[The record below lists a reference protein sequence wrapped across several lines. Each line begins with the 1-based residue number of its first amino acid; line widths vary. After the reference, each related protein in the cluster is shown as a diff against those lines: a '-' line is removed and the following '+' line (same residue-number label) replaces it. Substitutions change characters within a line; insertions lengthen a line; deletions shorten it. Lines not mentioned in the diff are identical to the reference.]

1 MRTHTCSQ
9 GTYIV
14 TRRSANIGLM
24 KRRYPLGIIFLLLGG
39 LAAFACGG
47 GGEDGDGNLAFGLR
61 AETVV
66 ADGFADDVSAIAFA
80 PDGRIFFAEQFKGT
94 IRIINADGT
103 LQPQPFTQILVA
115 DWLHQDWG
123 LTGLALDPDF
133 ATNHFVY
140 AFYTEFV
147 RTASITD
154 VESQVKQHDVA
165 QPKIV
170 RMTEVNGRSEG
181 LTVIS
186 EDFPETSDLAPG
198 YNANGELHFG
208 PDGFLYASVGDYDLF
223 DKDAGV
229 ITDLGTPV
237 GKLLR
242 LARDGAAAAGNPLEN
257 DETADSRIFAYG
269 FREPF
274 PFSFSAA
281 GGVYG
286 TDNTT
291 ISCEELNAIQ
301 AGGYYGWPEMGGF
314 PFDDCLAA
322 PGNQAIHRF
331 SREGLEPNAFVSFVE
346 VSGLS
351 FLSNS
356 PYALLGD
363 SLIVC
368 ESQKGAA
375 ADGSSTDGVLRALTI
390 AGDQISASVVI
401 VDSCFG
407 EARVAPDGT
416 VYYATRT
423 ELRKLIDDPA
433 QRAPNP

>member
-1 MRTHTCSQ
+1 
-9 GTYIV
+9 
-14 TRRSANIGLM
+14 M
-24 KRRYPLGIIFLLLGG
+24 KRRYLLGIIVLLLGS
-39 LAAFACGG
+39 LAAFACGDDDG
-47 GGEDGDGNLAFGLR
+47 GGEEFAFGLR

-66 ADGFADDVSAIAFA
+66 TDGLADDVSAIAFA

-103 LQPQPFTQILVA
+103 LQPEPFTQIVVA
-115 DWLHQDWG
+115 DWLQQDWG

-133 ATNHFVY
+133 AANHFVY
-140 AFYTEFV
+140 AFYTEFL
-147 RTASITD
+147 RTVSIPRD
-154 VESQVKQHDVA
+154 EGEPSVHDVA
-165 QPKIV
+165 RPKLV
-170 RMTEVNGRSEG
+170 RMTEVNGRAQD
-181 LTVIS
+181 LIVIS

-223 DKDAGV
+223 DKDADV
-229 ITDLGTPV
+229 ITDLGTPI

-242 LARDGAAAAGNPLEN
+242 MTKDGAAATGNPFEN
-257 DETADSRIFAYG
+257 DQTADARIFAYG

-274 PFSFSAA
+274 PFAFSAT
-281 GGVYG
+281 GSTYG
-286 TDNTT
+286 SDNTT
-291 ISCEELNAIQ
+291 ISCEELNIIEAD
-301 AGGYYGWPEMGGF
+301 GYYGWPEMGGF
-314 PFDDCLAA
+314 PFDNCLAA
-322 PGNQAIHRF
+322 PGRQAIHRF

-351 FLSNS
+351 FLSSS

-375 ADGSSTDGVLRALTI
+375 ADGSHSDGVLRALTI
-390 AGDQISASVVI
+390 SGDQVTASEVI
-401 VDSCFG
+401 VNSCFG

-423 ELRKLIDDPA
+423 ELRRLVDDPA
-433 QRAPNP
+433 RLAPNPF

>member
-1 MRTHTCSQ
+1 
-9 GTYIV
+9 
-14 TRRSANIGLM
+14 M
-24 KRRYPLGIIFLLLGG
+24 KRRYLLGIIVLLIGG
-39 LAAFACGG
+39 LAALACGDDDDD
-47 GGEDGDGNLAFGLR
+47 GGEEFAFGLR
-61 AETVV
+61 TETVA
-66 ADGFADDVSAIAFA
+66 ADGLADDVSAIAFA

-103 LQPQPFTQILVA
+103 LQPEPFTQIVVA
-115 DWLHQDWG
+115 DWLQQDWG

-133 ATNHFVY
+133 DANHFVY
-140 AFYTEFV
+140 AFYTEFL
-147 RTASITD
+147 RTVSFTGED
-154 VESQVKQHDVA
+154 GEPLEHDIG

-170 RMTEVNGRSEG
+170 RMTEVNGRSQD

-186 EDFPETSDLAPG
+186 DDFPETSDLAPG

-223 DKDAGV
+223 DKDADV

-242 LARDGAAAAGNPLEN
+242 MTKDGAAAAGNPFEN
-257 DETADSRIFAYG
+257 DQNADSRIFAYG

-274 PFSFSAA
+274 PFTFSATGSA
-281 GGVYG
+281 YG
-286 TDNTT
+286 SDNTT
-291 ISCEELNAIQ
+291 ISCEELNIIEAD
-301 AGGYYGWPEMGGF
+301 GFYGWPEMGGF

-322 PGNQAIHRF
+322 PGSQAIHRF
-331 SREGLEPNAFVSFVE
+331 SREGLDPNAFVSFVE

-375 ADGSSTDGVLRALTI
+375 ADGTHTNGVLRALTVS
-390 AGDQISASVVI
+390 GDQVTASEVI
-401 VDSCFG
+401 VNSCFG

-416 VYYATRT
+416 V
-423 ELRKLIDDPA
+423 
-433 QRAPNP
+433 

>member
-1 MRTHTCSQ
+1 
-9 GTYIV
+9 
-14 TRRSANIGLM
+14 M
-24 KRRYPLGIIFLLLGG
+24 KRRYLLGIIVVLLGG

-47 GGEDGDGNLAFGLR
+47 DDESGGEEFAFGLR

-66 ADGFADDVSAIAFA
+66 AGGLADNVSAIAFA
-80 PDGRIFFAEQFKGT
+80 PDGRIFFAEQIKGT

-103 LQPQPFTQILVA
+103 LQAEPFTQIIVA
-115 DWLHQDWG
+115 DWLKLDWG
-123 LTGLALDPDF
+123 LTGLALDPNFD
-133 ATNHFVY
+133 TNHYVY
-140 AFYTEFV
+140 AFYTEYV
-147 RTASITD
+147 RTVSLTEED
-154 VESQVKQHDVA
+154 GQVKEHDIG

-170 RMTEVNGRSEG
+170 RMTEVDGRSQD

-186 EDFPETSDLAPG
+186 EDFPETSGLAPG
-198 YNANGELHFG
+198 YNANGDLHFG

-223 DKDAGV
+223 DKDADL

-242 LARDGAAAAGNPLEN
+242 MTKDGAAATGNPLEN
-257 DETADSRIFAYG
+257 DETADPRIFAYG

-274 PFSFSAA
+274 PFTFSAT
-281 GGVYG
+281 GSVYG

-291 ISCEELNAIQ
+291 ISCEELNVIE

-351 FLSNS
+351 FLSSS
-356 PYALLGD
+356 PYALLSD

-368 ESQKGAA
+368 EGQKGAA
-375 ADGSSTDGVLRALTI
+375 ADGSQTDGVLRALTI
-390 AGDQISASVVI
+390 SGDQVTASEVI
-401 VDSCFG
+401 VNSCFG
-407 EARVAPDGT
+407 ETRVAPDGT
-416 VYYATRT
+416 IYYATRT
-423 ELRKLIDDPA
+423 ELRRLVDDPTEL
-433 QRAPNP
+433 APKPD

>member
-1 MRTHTCSQ
+1 
-9 GTYIV
+9 
-14 TRRSANIGLM
+14 M
-24 KRRYPLGIIFLLLGG
+24 KRRYLFGIIVLLLGG
-39 LAAFACGG
+39 LLAFACGDDDESG
-47 GGEDGDGNLAFGLR
+47 GDDDFAFGLR

-66 ADGFADDVSAIAFA
+66 ADGLADNVSAIAFA
-80 PDGRIFFAEQFKGT
+80 PDGRIFFAEQIKGT

-103 LQPQPFTQILVA
+103 LQTEPFTQIVVA
-115 DWLHQDWG
+115 DWLGQDWG
-123 LTGLALDPDF
+123 LTGLALDPSF
-133 ATNHFVY
+133 GVNHFVY

-147 RTASITD
+147 RTASFTNEEGEL
-154 VESQVKQHDVA
+154 VEHSIG

-170 RMTEVNGRSEG
+170 RMTEVNGRG
-181 LTVIS
+181 QDLTLIS
-186 EDFPETSDLAPG
+186 DDFPETADRAPG

-223 DKDAGV
+223 DKDAAV
-229 ITDLGTPV
+229 LTDLGTPV

-242 LARDGAAAAGNPLEN
+242 MTKDGAAAPGNPLEG
-257 DETADSRIFAYG
+257 DETADQRIFAYG

-274 PFSFSAA
+274 PFTFSAT
-281 GGVYG
+281 GSTYG

-291 ISCEELNAIQ
+291 VSCEELNVIEE
-301 AGGYYGWPEMGGF
+301 GGYYGWPEMGEF
-314 PFDDCLAA
+314 PFDNCLAA
-322 PGNQAIHRF
+322 PGNQAIHSF

-351 FLSNS
+351 FLSSS

-368 ESQKGAA
+368 EGQKGASA
-375 ADGSSTDGVLRALTI
+375 GGTQTNGVLRALTI
-390 AGDQISASVVI
+390 SGDQVTASEII
-401 VDSCFG
+401 VNSCYG

-423 ELRKLIDDPA
+423 ELRRLVDDPA
-433 QRAPNP
+433 ALAPNPF

>member
-1 MRTHTCSQ
+1 
-9 GTYIV
+9 
-14 TRRSANIGLM
+14 M
-24 KRRYPLGIIFLLLGG
+24 KRRYLLGIIVVLLGG

-47 GGEDGDGNLAFGLR
+47 DGDSGGEELAFGLR
-61 AETVV
+61 TETVV
-66 ADGFADDVSAIAFA
+66 ADGLADSVSAIAFA

-103 LQPQPFTQILVA
+103 LQPEPFTQIVVA
-115 DWLHQDWG
+115 DWLGQDWG

-140 AFYTEFV
+140 AFYTEFL
-147 RTASITD
+147 RTVSVTRDDGELA
-154 VESQVKQHDVA
+154 EHDVA
-165 QPKIV
+165 RPKLV
-170 RMTEVNGRSEG
+170 RMTETNGRAQD

-198 YNANGELHFG
+198 YNANGEVHFG
-208 PDGFLYASVGDYDLF
+208 PDGYLYASVGDYDLF
-223 DKDAGV
+223 DKDADV

-242 LARDGAAAAGNPLEN
+242 MTKDGEAATGNPFE
-257 DETADSRIFAYG
+257 DDQTADPRIFAYG

-274 PFSFSAA
+274 PFTFSAT
-281 GGVYG
+281 GSTYG
-286 TDNTT
+286 SDNTT
-291 ISCEELNAIQ
+291 ISCEELNVIEAD
-301 AGGYYGWPEMGGF
+301 GYYGWPEMGGF
-314 PFDDCLAA
+314 PFDNCLAA
-322 PGNQAIHRF
+322 PGSQAIHLF

-375 ADGSSTDGVLRALTI
+375 ADGSHTDGVLRALTI
-390 AGDQISASVVI
+390 SGGQVTASEVI
-401 VDSCFG
+401 VKSCFG

-423 ELRKLIDDPA
+423 ELRRLVDDPA
-433 QRAPNP
+433 QLAPNPF

>member
-1 MRTHTCSQ
+1 
-9 GTYIV
+9 
-14 TRRSANIGLM
+14 M
-24 KRRYPLGIIFLLLGG
+24 KRRYFLGIIVLLLGG
-39 LAAFACGG
+39 LAAFACSGDDDGG
-47 GGEDGDGNLAFGLR
+47 DEFAFGLS

-66 ADGFADDVSAIAFA
+66 ADGFADNVSAIAFA
-80 PDGRIFFAEQFKGT
+80 PDGRIFFAEQLKGT
-94 IRIINADGT
+94 IRIVNADGT
-103 LQPQPFTQILVA
+103 LQPEPFTQIVVA
-115 DWLHQDWG
+115 DWLQLDWG

-133 ATNHFVY
+133 DSNHYVY

-147 RTASITD
+147 RTVSFTD
-154 VESQVKQHDVA
+154 ADGQPKEHDIG

-170 RMTEVNGRSEG
+170 RMTEVNGRGED
-181 LTVIS
+181 LTLIS
-186 EDFPETSDLAPG
+186 DDFPETSDLAPG

-223 DKDAGV
+223 DKDAAV

-242 LARDGAAAAGNPLEN
+242 MTSDGAPAPGNPFED
-257 DETADSRIFAYG
+257 DETADPRIYAYG

-274 PFSFSAA
+274 PFTFSA
-281 GGVYG
+281 GGAVYG

-291 ISCEELNAIQ
+291 ISCEELNVIEEA
-301 AGGYYGWPEMGGF
+301 GYYGWPEMGGF

-322 PGNQAIHRF
+322 PGVQAVHRF
-331 SREGLEPNAFVSFVE
+331 SRAGLDPSAFVSFVE

-351 FLSNS
+351 FLSGG
-356 PYALLGD
+356 PYALLSD

-368 ESQKGAA
+368 ESQKSAA
-375 ADGSSTDGVLRALTI
+375 ADGSLSNGVLRALTV
-390 AGDQISASVVI
+390 AGDQVTASEAI
-401 VDSCFG
+401 VNSCFG

-416 VYYATRT
+416 VYYTTRT
-423 ELRKLIDDPA
+423 ALLRLVDDPA

>member
-1 MRTHTCSQ
+1 MS
-9 GTYIV
+9 
-14 TRRSANIGLM
+14 
-24 KRRYPLGIIFLLLGG
+24 RRYLLGIIVLLFGS

-47 GGEDGDGNLAFGLR
+47 DGDNGGGEEFAFGLR
-61 AETVV
+61 AETLVT
-66 ADGFADDVSAIAFA
+66 DGFADDVSAIAFA
-80 PDGRIFFAEQFKGT
+80 PDGRIFFAEQLKGT

-103 LQPQPFTQILVA
+103 LQAEPFTQIAVD
-115 DWLHQDWG
+115 DWLGQDWG

-133 ATNHFVY
+133 GDNHFVY
-140 AFYTEFV
+140 AFYTEFL
-147 RTASITD
+147 RKASFTGED
-154 VESQVKQHDVA
+154 GQLAEHDVA
-165 QPKIV
+165 RPKIV
-170 RMTEVNGRSEG
+170 RMTEANGRSQN

-186 EDFPETSDLAPG
+186 DDFPETSELAPG

-223 DKDAGV
+223 DKDADI
-229 ITDLGTPV
+229 ITGLETPV

-242 LARDGAAAAGNPLEN
+242 MTKDGEAATGNPLAS
-257 DETADSRIFAYG
+257 DETADPRIYAYG

-274 PFSFSAA
+274 PFTFSAD
-281 GGVYG
+281 GTVYG

-291 ISCEELNAIQ
+291 VSCEELNVIE

-322 PGNQAIHRF
+322 PGVQAIHRF

-368 ESQKGAA
+368 ESQKSAA
-375 ADGSSTDGVLRALTI
+375 ADQSHTDGVLRALTV
-390 AGDQISASVVI
+390 AADQVTASEVISN
-401 VDSCFG
+401 SCFG
-407 EARVAPDGT
+407 EVSVAPDGT

-423 ELRKLIDDPA
+423 ELRRLVDDPA
-433 QRAPNP
+433 RLAPNPF

>member
-1 MRTHTCSQ
+1 
-9 GTYIV
+9 
-14 TRRSANIGLM
+14 M
-24 KRRYPLGIIFLLLGG
+24 KRRYLLGLIVLLIG
-39 LAAFACGG
+39 SLAAFACG
-47 GGEDGDGNLAFGLR
+47 DDNGDGSSEEIAFGLR

-66 ADGFADDVSAIAFA
+66 ADGLADDVSAIAFA

-103 LQPQPFTQILVA
+103 LQSEPFTQIVVA
-115 DWLHQDWG
+115 DWLGQDWG

-133 ATNHFVY
+133 DANHFVY
-140 AFYTEFV
+140 AFYTEFL
-147 RTASITD
+147 RTVSVPRDDGEPA
-154 VESQVKQHDVA
+154 EHDVA
-165 QPKIV
+165 RPKLV
-170 RMTEVNGRSEG
+170 RMTEVNGRSQD

-186 EDFPETSDLAPG
+186 DDFPETSELAPG

-208 PDGFLYASVGDYDLF
+208 RDGFLYASVGDYDLF
-223 DKDAGV
+223 DRNPEL
-229 ITDLGTPV
+229 ITDLGTPI

-242 LARDGAAAAGNPLEN
+242 MTKAGAAAPGNPFQN
-257 DETADSRIFAYG
+257 DQTADARVVAYG

-274 PFSFSAA
+274 PITFSASGA
-281 GGVYG
+281 VYG

-291 ISCEELNAIQ
+291 VSCEELNVIEL
-301 AGGYYGWPEMGGF
+301 GGYYGWPEMGEF
-314 PFDDCLAA
+314 PFGDCLAA
-322 PGNQAIHRF
+322 PGIQAIDHF

-356 PYALLGD
+356 TYEFLGD

-375 ADGSSTDGVLRALTI
+375 ADGTHTNGVLRALTLT
-390 AGDQISASVVI
+390 GNQVTASEVI
-401 VDSCFG
+401 TNSCFG
-407 EARVAPDGT
+407 EARVDPDGT

-423 ELRKLIDDPA
+423 EIRRLVDDPA
-433 QRAPNP
+433 RLAPDPF

>member
-1 MRTHTCSQ
+1 
-9 GTYIV
+9 
-14 TRRSANIGLM
+14 M
-24 KRRYPLGIIFLLLGG
+24 KRRYLLGIIVLLLGSA
-39 LAAFACGG
+39 AAFACGG
-47 GGEDGDGNLAFGLR
+47 GDGGGGEEFAFGLR
-61 AETVV
+61 AETIVS
-66 ADGFADDVSAIAFA
+66 DGFADDVSAIAFA

-103 LQPQPFTQILVA
+103 LQAEPLTQIAVD
-115 DWLHQDWG
+115 DWLGQDWG
-123 LTGLALDPDF
+123 LTGLALDPGFGD
-133 ATNHFVY
+133 NHFVY

-147 RTASITD
+147 RTVAFTRED
-154 VESQVKQHDVA
+154 GQPAEYDVA

-170 RMTEVNGRSEG
+170 RMTEVNGRAQN

-186 EDFPETSDLAPG
+186 EDFPETSELAPG

-223 DKDAGV
+223 DKDAEL
-229 ITDLGTPV
+229 ITDLVTPV

-242 LARDGAAAAGNPLEN
+242 MTKDGAAATGNPLAD
-257 DETADSRIFAYG
+257 DETADPRIYAYG

-274 PFSFSAA
+274 PFTFSAD
-281 GGVYG
+281 GTVYG

-291 ISCEELNAIQ
+291 VSCEELNVIE
-301 AGGYYGWPEMGGF
+301 AGGYYGWPEMGVF
-314 PFDDCLAA
+314 PFDDCEAA
-322 PGNQAIHRF
+322 PGNQAIHHF

-368 ESQKGAA
+368 ESQKSAA
-375 ADGSSTDGVLRALTI
+375 ADGSHTDGVLRALTVS
-390 AGDQISASVVI
+390 GDQVTGDEVI
-401 VDSCFG
+401 TNSCAG
-407 EARVAPDGT
+407 EASVAPDGT
-416 VYYATRT
+416 VYYSTRT
-423 ELRKLIDDPA
+423 ELRRLVDDPA
-433 QRAPNP
+433 RLAPNPF

>member
-1 MRTHTCSQ
+1 
-9 GTYIV
+9 
-14 TRRSANIGLM
+14 M
-24 KRRYPLGIIFLLLGG
+24 KRQYLLAIITLLIGG
-39 LAAFACGG
+39 LAAYACGDDDDG
-47 GGEDGDGNLAFGLR
+47 GGEGFAFGLR

-66 ADGFADDVSAIAFA
+66 ADGFADSVSAIAFA

-94 IRIINADGT
+94 IRIVNADGT
-103 LQPQPFTQILVA
+103 LQADPFTQIAVA
-115 DWLHQDWG
+115 DWLGQDWG

-133 ATNHFVY
+133 NSNHYVY

-147 RTASITD
+147 RTATFNND
-154 VESQVKQHDVA
+154 AGEPVQHDVA
-165 QPKIV
+165 RPKIV
-170 RMTEVNGRSEG
+170 RLTESGGRG
-181 LTVIS
+181 QDLTVIS
-186 EDFPETSDLAPG
+186 DDFPETSELAPG
-198 YNANGELHFG
+198 YNASGELHFG

-223 DKDAGV
+223 DKDAEM

-242 LARDGAAAAGNPLEN
+242 MTSDGAAAPGNPLED
-257 DETADSRIFAYG
+257 DETADPRIFAYG

-274 PFSFSAA
+274 PFTFSSDGSAF
-281 GGVYG
+281 G

-291 ISCEELNAIQ
+291 ISCEELNAIEP
-301 AGGYYGWPEMGGF
+301 GGYYGWPEMGDF
-314 PFDDCLAA
+314 PFDNCLAA
-322 PGNQAIHRF
+322 PGIQAIYRF

-356 PYALLGD
+356 PYALLPD

-375 ADGSSTDGVLRALTI
+375 ADGSQSDGVLRALTMT
-390 AGDQISASVVI
+390 GEQVTASDVI
-401 VDSCFG
+401 VASCFG
-407 EARVAPDGT
+407 EARVSPDGT

-423 ELRKLIDDPA
+423 ELRRLVDDPA
-433 QRAPNP
+433 ALAPNPF

>member
-1 MRTHTCSQ
+1 
-9 GTYIV
+9 
-14 TRRSANIGLM
+14 M
-24 KRRYPLGIIFLLLGG
+24 KRRYLLGIIVLLIGG
-39 LAAFACGG
+39 LAALACGDDNG
-47 GGEDGDGNLAFGLR
+47 GSSGEEFAFGLR

-66 ADGFADDVSAIAFA
+66 ADGLADDVSAIAFA

-103 LQPQPFTQILVA
+103 LQPEPFTQIVVA
-115 DWLHQDWG
+115 DWLLQDWG

-140 AFYTEFV
+140 AFYTEFL
-147 RTASITD
+147 RTVSIPRD
-154 VESQVKQHDVA
+154 DGEPAEHDVA
-165 QPKIV
+165 RPKLV
-170 RMTEVNGRSEG
+170 RMTEVNGRSQD

-223 DKDAGV
+223 DKTPDL

-242 LARDGAAAAGNPLEN
+242 MTKAGAAAPGNPFEN
-257 DETADSRIFAYG
+257 DQTADARIFAYG

-274 PFSFSAA
+274 PFTFSATGA
-281 GGVYG
+281 IYG

-291 ISCEELNAIQ
+291 ISCEELNVIE
-301 AGGYYGWPEMGGF
+301 AGGYYGWPEMGAF

-322 PGNQAIHRF
+322 PGNQAIHHF
-331 SREGLEPNAFVSFVE
+331 SREGLEPNAFISFVE
-346 VSGLS
+346 VSALS

-356 PYALLGD
+356 PYDLLGD

-375 ADGSSTDGVLRALTI
+375 ADGTNTDGVLRSLTLS
-390 AGDQISASVVI
+390 GEQVTGSEVI
-401 VDSCFG
+401 TNSCFG
-407 EARVAPDGT
+407 EARVAPDGI

-423 ELRKLIDDPA
+423 EVRMLVDDPA
-433 QRAPNP
+433 RLAPDPF